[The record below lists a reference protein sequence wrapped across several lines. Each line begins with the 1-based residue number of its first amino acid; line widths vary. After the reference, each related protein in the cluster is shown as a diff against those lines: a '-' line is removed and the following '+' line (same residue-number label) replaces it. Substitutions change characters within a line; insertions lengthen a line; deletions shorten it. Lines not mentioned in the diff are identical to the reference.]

1 MKKIMAE
8 NILEEVKLTNREI
21 LEAVNQYPVEAGAVK
36 TIRTIHSTTDII
48 RLLDAQLLKA
58 IPIIERAER
67 KSIIKWLETYASFHD
82 DYTAYMRLSWNEWQ
96 ALRKGKG
103 GGE

>member
-8 NILEEVKLTNREI
+8 NILEEVKLTDREI
-21 LEAVNQYPVEAGAVK
+21 LEAVNQYPVEAGEVK

-58 IPIIERAER
+58 IPIIEKAER
-67 KSIIKWLETYASFHD
+67 ERVFNALEKGCGHSYKDWHSVAICD
-82 DYTAYMRLSWNEWQ
+82 ECWQ
-96 ALRKGKG
+96 ALK
-103 GGE
+103 E